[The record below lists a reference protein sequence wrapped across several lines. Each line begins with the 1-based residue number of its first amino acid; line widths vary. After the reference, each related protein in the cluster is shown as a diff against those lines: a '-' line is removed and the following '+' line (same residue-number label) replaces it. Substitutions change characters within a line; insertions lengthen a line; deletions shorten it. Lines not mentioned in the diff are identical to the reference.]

1 VKRVITTIKEENK
14 DGLDVEIPGERLNFA
29 IPQRKIDY
37 ATKLNKL
44 LDEYSTCLIVTVT
57 NVGSSQIGEMRKLFR
72 KRGRFLFGKNTL
84 IRKCIREY
92 IKTSGN
98 RKLMALLDLCR
109 GNSGFFFTKDDVG
122 VLRKEIISRQVQTA
136 AKAGAIAPVDVLIPP
151 GPTGMEPT
159 QTSFF
164 QAMNIGTRI
173 NRGQIDITDEV
184 HLIKQGEK
192 VNPSQAS
199 LLTKLNLKPFFYG
212 MKVRAVYDDGNAY
225 DASALDITMQDV
237 ANGFLAASRQVAA
250 FSFALGRPTMT
261 SVPHSTMNA
270 YKKVLALGLSL
281 EKYKWENLDLVKQML
296 ANPSAFAATTTTAAT
311 TTDTKATAAK
321 AEEPE
326 AAKESSAAPADP
338 FGGGGNSDSD

>member
-1 VKRVITTIKEENK
+1 MTTNEEVIE
-14 DGLDVEIPGERLNFA
+14 VEIPGERVNFA
-29 IPQRKIDY
+29 IPQRKLDY
-37 ATKLNKL
+37 ATKFNKL

-57 NVGSSQIGEMRKLFR
+57 NVGSNQIGEMRKLFR

-109 GNSGFFFTKDDVG
+109 GNSGFFFTKDDIG
-122 VLRKEIISRQVQTA
+122 QLRKEITSRQVQTA
-136 AKAGAIAPVDVLIPP
+136 AKAGAIAPIDVIIPP

-159 QTSFF
+159 QTTFF
-164 QAMNIGTRI
+164 QTMNISTRI

-199 LLTKLNLKPFFYG
+199 LLTKLGNKPFFYG

-237 ANGFLAASRQVAA
+237 ANGFAFASRQVAA
-250 FSFALGRPTMT
+250 FSFALNRPTMT
-261 SVPHSTMNA
+261 SVPHSTMNT
-270 YKKVLALGLSL
+270 YKKVLSLGLSL
-281 EKYKWENLDLVKQML
+281 DKYSWENLDLVKKML
-296 ANPSAFAATTTTAAT
+296 ANPSAFAVAAAPAAAGAGG
-311 TTDTKATAAK
+311 ATAAAVK
-321 AEEPE
+321 EEEPE
-326 AAKESSAAPADP
+326 AEKESSAAPADP
-338 FGGGGNSDSD
+338 FGGGNASESD

>member
-1 VKRVITTIKEENK
+1 V
-14 DGLDVEIPGERLNFA
+14 NFA
-29 IPQRKIDY
+29 IPQRKLDY

-57 NVGSSQIGEMRKLFR
+57 NVGSNQIGEMRKLFR

-122 VLRKEIISRQVQTA
+122 LLRKEILSRQVQTA
-136 AKAGAIAPVDVLIPP
+136 AKAGALAPIDVIIPP

-184 HLIKQGEK
+184 HLIRQGEK

-199 LLTKLNLKPFFYG
+199 LLTKLNIKPFFYG

-237 ANGFLAASRQVAA
+237 ANGFLSASRQVAA
-250 FSFALGRPTMT
+250 FSFALNRPTMP

-270 YKKVLALGLSL
+270 YKKILALGLSL
-281 EKYKWENLDLVKQML
+281 DKYSWENLGLVKQML
-296 ANPSAFAATTTTAAT
+296 ANPSAFATAA
-311 TTDTKATAAK
+311 ATGPAAPTGGKPEAAK
-321 AEEPE
+321 AEPE
-326 AAKESSAAPADP
+326 AEVEKESSVAPADP
-338 FGGGGNSDSD
+338 FGGGNSDSD